1 MSNKTRKVI
10 CFIKSLFS
18 LCLLS
23 ASSFADTIYGTVE
36 LTHLTPTQAESTW
49 QRENQVVPRYPMK
62 LAQKGIAG
70 CGIFKVNVDAEGT
83 TKSIMLVNSV
93 PKRVIEKP
101 AARVIEEW
109 DWTLVEGKSAASE
122 EKLIRLDFC
131 LGASSEE
138 EAHQL
143 CKQQASMA
151 RVGLLMPFSKS
162 IVCLPA
168 VFQKRSARW
177 N

>member
-1 MSNKTRKVI
+1 MFYKA
-10 CFIKSLFS
+10 SLFS

-23 ASSFADTIYGTVE
+23 AGSFADTIYGTVE

-151 RVGLLMPFSKS
+151 
-162 IVCLPA
+162 CE
-168 VFQKRSARW
+168 
-177 N
+177 

>member
-1 MSNKTRKVI
+1 MLYKA
-10 CFIKSLFS
+10 SLLS

-23 ASSFADTIYGTVE
+23 VGSFATTIHGTVE
-36 LTHLTPTQAESTW
+36 LTHLSPTQAESTW
-49 QRENQVVPRYPMK
+49 LRENQVVPRYPMK

-83 TKSIMLVNSV
+83 TKSITLVNSV
-93 PKRVIEKP
+93 PKNVIEKP

-109 DWTLVEGKSAASE
+109 EWTLAEGKSAANE

-138 EAHQL
+138 EANQQ
-143 CKQQASMA
+143 CKQQASM
-151 RVGLLMPFSKS
+151 P
-162 IVCLPA
+162 CE
-168 VFQKRSARW
+168 
-177 N
+177 